1 MKGGASGA
9 AFFNSNGVLGKER
22 KGDTS
27 MTETNI
33 GAATLPLFHPA
44 AHYDSPA
51 QILADPRLSRSE
63 KRVILSSWASDM
75 FAVESCPGLREI
87 PGVGHSIR
95 LADILSALQQ
105 LDDDDDSLPRG
116 EIALR
121 RRLPPSRSRRA
132 APC

>member
-1 MKGGASGA
+1 
-9 AFFNSNGVLGKER
+9 
-22 KGDTS
+22 